1 MLVHSLA
8 GGDLVG
14 MGYNCNGNAGS
25 LLGTSEA
32 ISINSNQVP
41 CLNVRLNTI
50 NLPRPISFRYVV
62 ISVNRIS
69 ILIQNTTSPSFLNV
83 PIATPVHSSILVNQG
98 YVFGNVFGI
107 ELGVGATQCNSFPSK
122 LNQFRI
128 YLDCLDPS

>member
-14 MGYNCNGNAGS
+14 MGCNCNYIAGS

-32 ISINSNQVP
+32 ISINSNKAP

-62 ISVNRIS
+62 ISVNRTN
-69 ILIQNTTSPSFLNV
+69 ILIQNTTSSSFSNV
-83 PIATPVHSSILVNQG
+83 PIATPVQSSILVNQG
-98 YVFGNVFGI
+98 YVFGNAFGI
-107 ELGVGATQCNSFPSK
+107 ELGVGATQGNSFPSK
-122 LNQFRI
+122 LYQLRI
-128 YLDCLDPS
+128 ILDCLDPS